1 MLKTIKGIYENGK
14 IKISKKDLPETDGK
28 LDVIVVFLK
37 ANINEQDLEVEIPF
51 SIADGGFFSL
61 SPEHLG
67 KTSASD
73 LDEIIAK
80 ESIGQK

>member
-1 MLKTIKGIYENGK
+1 MLKTIRGVYENGK
-14 IKISKKDLPETDGK
+14 IKISKNDLPETDGK

-37 ANINEQDLEVEIPF
+37 ANNNEQDLEVEIPF
-51 SIADGGFFSL
+51 FVADGGFFSL

-73 LDEIIAK
+73 LDEIIVK
-80 ESIGQK
+80 EATGQE